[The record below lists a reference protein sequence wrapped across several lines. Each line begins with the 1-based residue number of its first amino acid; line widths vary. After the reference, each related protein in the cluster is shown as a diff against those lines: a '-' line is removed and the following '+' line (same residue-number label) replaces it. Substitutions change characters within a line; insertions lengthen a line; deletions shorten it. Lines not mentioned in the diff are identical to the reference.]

1 MTAALIAHS
10 SLTTSLAR
18 YGRSWGL
25 WLLLLVAPVG
35 ARYMIPR
42 GDGGGVVI
50 AIGQHLPE
58 MTAPF
63 LGVSLGIVV
72 STLLLPIGWM
82 YLRSNTTRRQ
92 PWQVE
97 EVSAAPDV
105 AAPLGRIAITL
116 GRFAAD
122 AAVLLTMLAALTLA
136 GWILAFVILP
146 AGARD
151 LVPLTMALWLVAAP
165 ALLGLAALRMLF
177 DALPFTRGGWG
188 DFGFFIFWMGSLIA
202 PVVAQD
208 QAPGLAANMYDFAGF
223 VRPLQFGAPPGTS
236 DFAIGGVDVLPG
248 HVALDVMAGL
258 LSPGYIGSRLLWA
271 LAAVAVAAF
280 AGLVYRPHRATRRII
295 VPGRVSRWLNGGAP
309 PPAVITAAPAPATAI
324 PALGLLLAEFR
335 LIGAGRLF
343 KLLAAAAAVAAFT
356 QDFRHVAS
364 PAILLLL
371 IFALTA
377 HAGRSEAKGLLLLT
391 RTAPLS
397 PWLRRAA
404 FIGAGTGW
412 SLLLALPALV
422 RAPPAMVLGYAAATG
437 AVAATIAIGL
447 ASLSRSAFAPRLLL
461 LILWYGYLSS

>member
-1 MTAALIAHS
+1 MTAAAVPRS
-10 SLTTSLAR
+10 SFATSLAR

-25 WLLLLVAPVG
+25 WMLLLVAPVG

-42 GDGGGVVI
+42 GDGGGTVI
-50 AIGQHLPE
+50 AIGRQLPE

-72 STLLLPIGWM
+72 STLLLPIGWI
-82 YLRSNTTRRQ
+82 YLRSNTTRSQ

-97 EVSAAPDV
+97 EVTAAP
-105 AAPLGRIAITL
+105 RIAIAM

-146 AGARD
+146 AGTRD
-151 LVPLTMALWLVAAP
+151 LAPLTLALWLVAAP
-165 ALLGLAALRMLF
+165 ALLGLAALRILF

-188 DFGFFIFWMGSLIA
+188 DFGFFILWFASLVMPMA
-202 PVVAQD
+202 GQG
-208 QAPGLAANMYDFAGF
+208 QAPGLVANMYDFAGF
-223 VRPLQFGAPPGTS
+223 VRPLQFGAPAGTN
-236 DFAIGGVDVLPG
+236 DFAIGGIDTLPG

-271 LAAVAVAAF
+271 LIAVAIAAI
-280 AGLVYRPHRATRRII
+280 AGILYSPHRATRRII

-309 PPAVITAAPAPATAI
+309 PPPVIAAAPALPVAI
-324 PALGLLLAEFR
+324 PAWGLLAAEFR

-343 KLLAAAAAVAAFT
+343 KLLAAAAAFAAFT
-356 QDFRHVAS
+356 QDFRHAAS
-364 PAILLLL
+364 PATLLLL
-371 IFALTA
+371 IFAFTA

-404 FIGAGTGW
+404 FIVAGTGW

-422 RAPPAMVLGYAAATG
+422 RTPPAMVLGYAVATG

-447 ASLSRSAFAPRLLL
+447 AAVTRSAFAPRLLL